1 MGFKSGFVTIIG
13 RPNVGKS
20 TLVNC
25 LVGEKVSIISNKPQ
39 TTRNRIMGIMNGD
52 DYQVVF
58 LDTPGVHRP
67 KYKLGEYMVE
77 TAFGTLQDADAVIY
91 IVEPD
96 GMIGPGDS
104 LITEKLKGLSLPLF
118 ICINKIDAAS
128 SDKVNLTEE
137 LYRDRLP
144 ESMIIPVS
152 ALYGKN
158 IELLKQQIIENLPEG
173 PRYFPDDMITDM
185 PEQFIVAEL
194 IREKA
199 LNLLREE
206 VPHGLAVE
214 IEEFRKEEGKDLVR
228 IRANIYCEKESHK
241 SIIIGKEGKMLKKIG
256 EQARYDIERLLNE
269 HVFLD
274 LWVKVKEGWRDSDFM
289 LKNLGFNRF

>member
-1 MGFKSGFVTIIG
+1 MGFKSGFVSIIG

-20 TLVNC
+20 TLINC
-25 LVGEKVSIISNKPQ
+25 MVGEKVSIISNKPQ
-39 TTRNRIMGIMNGD
+39 TTRNRIMGIMNGN

-58 LDTPGVHRP
+58 LDTPGVHKP

-77 TAFGTLQDADAVIY
+77 TAFGTLQDADVLIY

-96 GMIGPGDS
+96 GKIGPGDNM
-104 LITEKLKGLSLPLF
+104 IVEKLRGISLPLL
-118 ICINKIDAAS
+118 ICINKIDTAD
-128 SDKVNLTEE
+128 SDRVNLTAE
-137 LYRDRLP
+137 LYKNRLP
-144 ESMIIPVS
+144 ESQVIPIS
-152 ALYGKN
+152 ALYNKN
-158 IELLKQQIIENLPEG
+158 IEFLKQQIIDNIPEG
-173 PRYFPDDMITDM
+173 PRYFPEDMITDM

-214 IEEFRKEEGKDLVR
+214 IEDFYREEAKNLVH

-241 SIIIGKEGKMLKKIG
+241 SIIIGKEGRMLKKIG

-269 HVFLD
+269 HVFLE